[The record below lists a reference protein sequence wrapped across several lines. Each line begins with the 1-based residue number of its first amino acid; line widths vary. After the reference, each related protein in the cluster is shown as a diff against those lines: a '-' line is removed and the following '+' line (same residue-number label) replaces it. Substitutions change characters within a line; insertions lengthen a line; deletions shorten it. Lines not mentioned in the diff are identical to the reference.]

1 MKRGLVVLVAAL
13 IFAAPLQ
20 GFAQYHSIDSTASW
34 LALRKVSVHCLT
46 PEEDR
51 SDYAMVIW
59 GADAYVEGTID
70 YYGRWHPGD
79 FTVFNYG
86 ICETLI
92 ALSEG
97 RAGQYS
103 LPNLSLALLVLTH
116 ESGHLRGHRWSESE
130 AETQRWALRHV
141 VYTSYRFGIGEPAAR
156 MILYHAIQYHN
167 QLSDDYKHPNC
178 AHPSQ
183 DKQGLLK
190 NCK

>member
-1 MKRGLVVLVAAL
+1 MKRGLVVLIAAL

-20 GFAQYHSIDSTASW
+20 GFAQYHSINSTASW

-46 PEEDR
+46 PEEAR

-59 GADAYVEGTID
+59 GADAYVEGAVD
-70 YYGRWHPGD
+70 YYGRWHPKD

-97 RAGQYS
+97 KAGQYS
-103 LPNLSLALLVLTH
+103 LSQLALALMVLTH

-141 VYTSYRFGIGEPAAR
+141 VYTAKRFGIGEPAAR
-156 MILYHAIQYHN
+156 LILYHAIKLHN